1 MAMPSDESAAAAA
14 CTCTE
19 DCAAA
24 DGGHYGNCPRFEL
37 VIPLVL
43 RRCDCGC
50 EP

>member
-1 MAMPSDESAAAAA
+1 MTTASDETASTN
-14 CTCTE
+14 CSCTE
-19 DCAAA
+19 DCPAA
-24 DGGHYGNCPRFEL
+24 DGKHYGNCPRFEL